1 MNSHIK
7 KLPIVPVYAPYFK
20 RGVDHFFIDSGGR
33 ALIDGKIMCIHLVQQ
48 PNVNHP
54 ETLHFETLH

>member
-7 KLPIVPVYAPYFK
+7 KLPIVPVYVPYFK

-33 ALIDGKIMCIHLVQQ
+33 ALIDGKIMCIHLVQ
-48 PNVNHP
+48 
-54 ETLHFETLH
+54 